1 MKRARILEIMLL
13 LLDKR
18 KITSSELANRFEVSI
33 RTIYRDID
41 LLSEIG
47 IPIYT
52 TTGKNG
58 GVHLME
64 GFSLDKSLL
73 LENEQRQLF
82 LALQSINTIPGVDIK
97 SVKQKLSSLFAFNQS
112 SNEWIEIDFS
122 NWFEDKDFYGKIK
135 KAILE
140 RRVIRFTYLNGRGE
154 ELKRDINP
162 RKLLFRYKS
171 WYLYGFC
178 HVRNEYRMFKIS
190 RVRNLKLL
198 EKQFDDEYFEV
209 PQLNNKDTTENMLHL
224 ELEFSI
230 DVAPYVYD
238 LFDQKNIKHVS
249 KDIIQLSLDHKNEEW
264 LYNCLMFF
272 GNKVTVIEPE
282 SVKCEL
288 ILRHKR
294 AYEHMKNIE
303 ATK

>member
-64 GFSLDKSLL
+64 GFSLDKTLL

-224 ELEFSI
+224 E
-230 DVAPYVYD
+230 
-238 LFDQKNIKHVS
+238 
-249 KDIIQLSLDHKNEEW
+249 
-264 LYNCLMFF
+264 
-272 GNKVTVIEPE
+272 
-282 SVKCEL
+282 
-288 ILRHKR
+288 
-294 AYEHMKNIE
+294 
-303 ATK
+303 